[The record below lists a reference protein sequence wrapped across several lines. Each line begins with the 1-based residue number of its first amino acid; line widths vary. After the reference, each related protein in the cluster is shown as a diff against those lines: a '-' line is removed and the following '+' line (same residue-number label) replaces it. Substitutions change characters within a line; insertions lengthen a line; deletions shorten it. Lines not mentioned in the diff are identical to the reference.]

1 MINNYVLSLIIFKI
15 IFASLILYFFAGYL
29 GWDMFKYPDF
39 YSTYSNCSENY
50 YSNILYGELFCLL
63 NSLSGLEFS
72 HRSEVFILIAIFI
85 NMLLLIGYFKI
96 FQNYLNDIGK
106 LFFIALLVLHPYMGV
121 YFFRFYTD
129 LFASIGIFLMCYY
142 MINNKKI
149 DLFFVLSALILMNF
163 RVALIPVFFAYS
175 LVEIYKSYSKNDN
188 FGLPITLLIFSLI
201 SILPVLNFSIN
212 FLQINSDI
220 ALLSKFSYNLI
231 FAFGFRESFV
241 GVFRETFW
249 KGNPLDPSSENQAIF
264 IAEFQILDYLSLLIS
279 IILLLI
285 HLIGFYGI
293 IRFSIKGKVFLLI
306 LFTYI
311 LLPLTSI
318 AHMRYLLPLMP
329 ILLFGFSYLI
339 FGNSKQIN

>member
-1 MINNYVLSLIIFKI
+1 MINNYVLSLIFFKI
-15 IFASLILYFFAGYL
+15 LFASLILYFFIGYL

-39 YSTYSNCSENY
+39 YSTYINCSEKY
-50 YSNILYGELFCLL
+50 YSNILYGELFCSL
-63 NSLSGLEFS
+63 NSLSGQEFS
-72 HRSEVFILIAIFI
+72 HRSAVFILIAIII

-96 FQNYLNDIGK
+96 FQKHLNDSGK
-106 LFFIALLVLHPYMGV
+106 FLFIALLVLHPYMGV

-142 MINNKKI
+142 VVKNKKV

-175 LVEIYKSYSKNDN
+175 LFEIYKSFSKNGN
-188 FGLPITLLIFSLI
+188 FGIPITLLIFSLI

-212 FLQINSDI
+212 FLQINSNI
-220 ALLSKFSYNLI
+220 AFLSKFSYNLV
-231 FAFGFRESFV
+231 FVFGFRESFV
-241 GVFRETFW
+241 GVFREAFW
-249 KGNPLDPSSENQAIF
+249 KGNPLDSSSENPAIF
-264 IAEFQILDYLSLLIS
+264 IAEFQFLDYLSLLIS

-285 HLIGFYGI
+285 HFIGLYGVV
-293 IRFSIKGKVFLLI
+293 RFSIKGKVSLLI

-329 ILLFGFSYLI
+329 VLLFGFSYI
-339 FGNSKQIN
+339 TFGNSKK